1 MTATATRPAAPGG
14 PGGRIP
20 EPAASPNA
28 PRAGLA
34 GLAELPGAAVR
45 SVVRSARTTPGRL
58 TVIAVG
64 LVVLALLAGV
74 VATITLQERK
84 NTINDLI
91 DHREPLAAASQEVY
105 RSLSDADAT
114 AASTFL
120 AIGVE
125 PPALRQ
131 RYDTS
136 IARAGVALGKA
147 ASDSAG
153 VPEAAAQV
161 QILTRQLP
169 VYTGLVETARA
180 NKRQGFPVGSSY
192 LREASDLMRSTILP
206 AAQDLYRI
214 DTDRLAGEQDD
225 ASGFPWVSTLLVLA
239 LLAALV
245 ATQVYLTRK
254 TNRVLNVGLVVATAA
269 TVLVLLWGAAAV
281 TVQSVLVGSGD
292 SDGSHQ
298 VDVLVRTRIAALQA
312 RANEMLT
319 LVARGDGGTYER
331 DFDALA
337 PQVTGL
343 LAEAKGFATGDTARE
358 VQGAADNAQQW
369 LVTHQE
375 IRAKDVDGAYSDAVK
390 LAVDSSVPGGA
401 ATTFAHLDDALV
413 AAIGHGR
420 QAFLD
425 DTRGGDRALTLLA
438 PGVAVLAVIAAA
450 GATMGIR
457 DRLREYR

>member
-1 MTATATRPAAPGG
+1 MTATATRPAVPGG
-14 PGGRIP
+14 PGGGVP
-20 EPAASPNA
+20 EPAAPPNA
-28 PRAGLA
+28 PRGGLA
-34 GLAELPGAAVR
+34 GLFELPGAAVR
-45 SVVRSARTTPGRL
+45 GIARSARTTPGRL

-64 LVVLALLAGV
+64 LVVLALVTGV

-114 AASTFL
+114 AASAFL

-125 PPALRQ
+125 PPSLRQ
-131 RYDTS
+131 RYDTA
-136 IARAGVALGKA
+136 IARAGVALAKA

-161 QILTRQLP
+161 EILTRQLP

-192 LREASDLMRSTILP
+192 LLEASSLMRTTILP
-206 AAQDLYRI
+206 AAQDLYHI
-214 DTDRLAGEQDD
+214 DTDRLAEEQDD
-225 ASGFPWVSTLLVLA
+225 ASSFPWITTFLVLA
-239 LLAALV
+239 LLAALIT
-245 ATQVYLTRK
+245 TQVHLTRK
-254 TNRVLNVGLVVATAA
+254 TNRVLNVGLVIATAA
-269 TVLVLLWGAAAV
+269 TALALLWGGVAV
-281 TVQSVLVGSGD
+281 TVQSVLVSSGD
-292 SDGSHQ
+292 EDGSHQ
-298 VDVLVRTRIAALQA
+298 VDVLVRARIAALQA

-319 LVARGDGGTYER
+319 LVARGDGGTYEQ
-331 DFDALA
+331 DFNRLA

-343 LAEAKGFATGDTARE
+343 LNEARGFATGDMARE
-358 VQGAADNAQQW
+358 VQGAADSAERW
-369 LVTHQE
+369 LNTHQE

-390 LAVDSSVPGGA
+390 LAVDSSVQGGA
-401 ATTFAHLDDALV
+401 ATTFANLDDALV

-438 PGVAVLAVIAAA
+438 PGFAVLAVVAAA

>member
-1 MTATATRPAAPGG
+1 M
-14 PGGRIP
+14 
-20 EPAASPNA
+20 
-28 PRAGLA
+28 
-34 GLAELPGAAVR
+34 
-45 SVVRSARTTPGRL
+45 RSARTTPGRL

-64 LVVLALLAGV
+64 LVVLALVAGL
-74 VATITLQERK
+74 VATVTLQERK

-114 AASTFL
+114 AASAFL

-125 PPALRQ
+125 PPSLRQ
-131 RYDTS
+131 RYDTD
-136 IARAGVALGKA
+136 IARAGVALAKA

-153 VPEAAAQV
+153 VAEAATQV
-161 QILTRQLP
+161 ETLSRQLP

-192 LREASDLMRSTILP
+192 LREASNLMRTTILP

-214 DTDRLAGEQDD
+214 DTDRLAEEQDD
-225 ASGFPWVSTLLVLA
+225 ATDFPWAAALLVLA
-239 LLAALV
+239 LLAALI
-245 ATQVYLTRK
+245 ATQVYLTRR

-269 TVLVLLWGAAAV
+269 TVVALLWGAVAV
-281 TVQSVLVGSGD
+281 TVQSVLVAGGNE
-292 SDGSHQ
+292 DGSHQ
-298 VDVLVRTRIAALQA
+298 VDVLVRARIAALQA

-319 LVARGDGGTYER
+319 LVARGDGSTYEQ

-343 LAEAKGFATGDTARE
+343 LDEARGFATGEMGRE
-358 VQGAADNAQQW
+358 VQGAADSAKRW
-369 LVTHQE
+369 LDTHQE

-390 LAVDSSVPGGA
+390 LAVDSSVQGGA
-401 ATTFAHLDDALV
+401 ATTFANLDDALV
-413 AAIGHGR
+413 AAIEQGR
-420 QAFLD
+420 QSFLD

-438 PGVAVLAVIAAA
+438 PGLAVLAVVAAG